1 MNFATAHSQVEF
13 KEFDV
18 MPKYG
23 SIVIKILK
31 SLAKS
36 ERVFHEADSRL
47 R

>member
-1 MNFATAHSQVEF
+1 
-13 KEFDV
+13 

-36 ERVFHEADSRL
+36 KRVFHEADSRL

>member
-1 MNFATAHSQVEF
+1 
-13 KEFDV
+13 

-23 SIVIKILK
+23 SIVIKIK

-36 ERVFHEADSRL
+36 KRVFHEADSRL